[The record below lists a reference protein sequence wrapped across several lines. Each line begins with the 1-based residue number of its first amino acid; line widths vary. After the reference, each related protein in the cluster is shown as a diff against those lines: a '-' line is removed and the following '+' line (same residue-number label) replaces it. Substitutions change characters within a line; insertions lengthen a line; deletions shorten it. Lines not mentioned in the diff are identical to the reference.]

1 MARCGLEDL
10 DGLSSMNS
18 LDELYLAYNDIY
30 DISACSLL
38 EHLQILDLEG
48 YVSVWIINEICVCM
62 CVCMSVCLVCVYL
75 RVFRHRHYKCRNSH
89 SLLLPFQFQK

>member
-18 LDELYLAYNDIY
+18 LEELYLAYNDIY

-38 EHLQILDLEG
+38 ENLQILDLEG
-48 YVSVWIINEICVCM
+48 
-62 CVCMSVCLVCVYL
+62 
-75 RVFRHRHYKCRNSH
+75 
-89 SLLLPFQFQK
+89 